1 MNTYKIG
8 NNKQNKQ
15 KEIVTMVFIIN
26 KVFTV
31 TFQISKKNVR
41 SEIHFVRFQKV
52 SESEKWK
59 KRVKRKDL
67 CCYRSN
73 GKIYHI

>member
-15 KEIVTMVFIIN
+15 KEIFTMVFIIN

-31 TFQISKKNVR
+31 TFQISKKNVT
-41 SEIHFVRFQKV
+41 F
-52 SESEKWK
+52 
-59 KRVKRKDL
+59 
-67 CCYRSN
+67 C
-73 GKIYHI
+73 

>member
-15 KEIVTMVFIIN
+15 KEIFTMVFIIN

-59 KRVKRKDL
+59 KKRSLLLQVKWKDVPYL
-67 CCYRSN
+67 EE
-73 GKIYHI
+73 